1 MDSILDDVQIR
12 VVGVLMEKEKTT
24 PEYYPLTLNALTTAC
39 NQKSNRNPVVAFD
52 EKTVVCALEGLR
64 NKELVRQI
72 SGAEMRVTK
81 YYHLCR
87 ETFEITDTQL
97 AALTVLLLRGPQT
110 LGEIRS
116 RSQRLY
122 QFSDLKEVERTLSE
136 LEQGPGGPF
145 VSLLPRMPGF
155 KESRYAHLLAGE
167 PEDLE
172 PAENAVVEVA
182 RLEVRAEHERIASL
196 EREVASLKSE
206 LAVLRGELRDFR
218 QQFE

>member
-87 ETFEITDTQL
+87 ETFEITDAQL

-136 LEQGPGGPF
+136 LEQGSGGPY